1 MSAYVEVETK
11 IKDRDALV
19 EALKELRTKIGRN
32 WTDADIEV
40 HEEAQPL
47 VGYMGKVRAQRA
59 HVIIR
64 RQSVGPSAN
73 DIGFEQKEDGSFV
86 AHISDFDKHFHNEQW
101 RQELNVEYG
110 TKFVE
115 KKAKAKGYRMKKEV
129 QADGSV
135 KIKLSRWR

>member
-1 MSAYVEVETK
+1 MSAYVEVKTQ
-11 IKDRDALV
+11 IKDQEALV
-19 EALKELRTKIGRN
+19 EALLEMRNKVGRP
-32 WTDADIEV
+32 WTRDDIEI

-47 VGYMGKVRAQRA
+47 VGYMGKVRRQKANI
-59 HVIIR
+59 IIR
-64 RQSVGPSAN
+64 RKNVGGSAN
-73 DIGFEQKEDGSFV
+73 DIGFERTEDGTFV